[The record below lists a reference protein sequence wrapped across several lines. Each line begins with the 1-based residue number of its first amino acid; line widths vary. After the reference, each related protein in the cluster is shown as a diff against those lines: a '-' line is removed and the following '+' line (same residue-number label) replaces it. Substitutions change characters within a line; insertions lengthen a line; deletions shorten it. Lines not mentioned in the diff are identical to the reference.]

1 LVVPSACDACRLS
14 RELGTSS
21 AGSHF
26 AETIN
31 GHNLWFHACVRYRV
45 SCGFRKVD
53 WRADQALQARQDR
66 PARPVSPCAGT
77 CTRARVCVCV
87 CVWVCV
93 CVCLFRGIIPLVV
106 CSKLSTK
113 KENLI
118 LGGNLDSQAC
128 QPHFRRFSTRMV
140 ASTTRA
146 GHCGNLRLR
155 RGCFVCLRTRRRQV
169 LHGVRP
175 FCSGR
180 MQLQAYSRLQLWLT
194 PSRTEQLPDGTV
206 VRILDESAT
215 LMKIGEGDV
224 A

>member
-1 LVVPSACDACRLS
+1 MFHVDFGKSTHVPTKLFK
-14 RELGTSS
+14 LGKTDLPGRCHR
-21 AGSHF
+21 AG
-26 AETIN
+26 A
-31 GHNLWFHACVRYRV
+31 
-45 SCGFRKVD
+45 
-53 WRADQALQARQDR
+53 RA
-66 PARPVSPCAGT
+66 
-77 CTRARVCVCV
+77 RARVCVCA
-87 CVWVCV
+87 CV

-113 KENLI
+113 KENLN

-128 QPHFRRFSTRMV
+128 QPHFRRLSTRMV
-140 ASTTRA
+140 VSTTRA
-146 GHCGNLRLR
+146 GHCWNLRRR

-215 LMKIGEGDV
+215 LMKTGEGDV

>member
-1 LVVPSACDACRLS
+1 MVVPSACDAYRLS

-21 AGSHF
+21 AGIHF
-26 AETIN
+26 AEPIN
-31 GHNLWFHACVRYRV
+31 GHTLWFHACVRYRV

-53 WRADQALQARQDR
+53 SRADQALQARQDR
-66 PARPVSPCAGT
+66 PARPVSPCGGT
-77 CTRARVCVCV
+77 CARARVCVCA
-87 CVWVCV
+87 CV

-113 KENLI
+113 KENLN

-128 QPHFRRFSTRMV
+128 QPHFRRLSTRMV
-140 ASTTRA
+140 VSTTRA
-146 GHCGNLRLR
+146 GHCWNLRRR

-215 LMKIGEGDV
+215 LMKTGEGDV

>member
-1 LVVPSACDACRLS
+1 MVVPSACDACRLS

-77 CTRARVCVCV
+77 CTRARVCV